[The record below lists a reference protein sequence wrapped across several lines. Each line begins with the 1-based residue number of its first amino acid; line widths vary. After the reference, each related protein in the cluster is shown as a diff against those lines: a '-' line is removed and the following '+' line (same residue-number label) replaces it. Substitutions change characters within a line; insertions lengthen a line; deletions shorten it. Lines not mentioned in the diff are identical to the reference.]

1 MPPLRCPLCH
11 APLVLTQHAASCE
24 AGHSFDRARTGY
36 LNLLPVQHKHSRQPG
51 DDAAMVRAR
60 SEFLEGGHYAPLR
73 DALCNQ
79 LRELQPPQMLDSGCG
94 EGWYS
99 AAFAACAG
107 EVIALDISK
116 EAIRRAAR
124 RDPKITW
131 LVASSAELPLADASV
146 DLMTAIF
153 SPLKV
158 SEAARVLRPA
168 GSVLVAVPDA
178 RHLWELR
185 TLLYEEV
192 RPHQPHKW
200 QAELAPWFD
209 LHSETR
215 VSFRLELGDA
225 AAVQSLLRMTP
236 YAWHATAD
244 RRATVAA
251 LPALSVAV
259 EFRILRFLR
268 AAI

>member
-11 APLVLTQHAASCE
+11 APLVLTRHAASCE

-36 LNLLPVQHKHSRQPG
+36 LNLLPVQHKHSRRPG
-51 DDAAMVRAR
+51 DDAAMVCAR
-60 SEFLEGGHYAPLR
+60 SEFLEGGQYAPLR

-107 EVIALDISK
+107 EVTALDISK

-131 LVASSAELPLADASV
+131 LVASSAELPVADASI
-146 DLMTAIF
+146 DLVTAVF

-158 SEAARVLRPA
+158 SEVARVLRPT
-168 GSVLVAVPDA
+168 GSLLIAVPDA

-185 TLLYEEV
+185 AMLYDQV
-192 RPHQPHKW
+192 RPHQPDKW
-200 QAELAPWFD
+200 LAELAPQFE
-209 LHSETR
+209 LRSEIR
-215 VSFRLELGDA
+215 VSFRLELRDS

-236 YAWHATAD
+236 YGWQATAE
-244 RRATVAA
+244 RRASVAA
-251 LPALSVAV
+251 LSALSVAA
-259 EFRILRFLR
+259 EFRVLRFLR
-268 AAI
+268 AAL